1 VSLRDAIVRAVVE
14 AIRVASTYLPPD
26 VKDALRRAHSVET
39 NPAAKAQLE
48 AILRNVELAEKLKA
62 PICQDTGLITF
73 YVKLGAK
80 FPAIDVVEEAL
91 VEATRVATREI
102 PLRPNSVDPVTGKN
116 PGDNTGRY
124 TPVIIWDAVDPKGDY
139 LEVAVVPK
147 GGGSEY
153 VAVFTMIP
161 PGKGLEGVKE
171 VVLDAVVKAGAMP
184 CPPTIIGVGIAG
196 TADMAI
202 HLAKKCAV
210 LRKVGS
216 RHPEPAIAKLEE
228 RLLEMINELGI
239 GTMGMGGRTT
249 ALDVHVDYAYRHPA
263 TYAVAVVFQCWA
275 ARRATVTI
283 KPTGE
288 YTIVQ

>member
-1 VSLRDAIVRAVVE
+1 VSLRDTIVRAVVE
-14 AIRVASTYLPPD
+14 AIREASTYLPPD
-26 VKDALRRAHSVET
+26 VKDALHRAYSVET

-102 PLRPNSVDPVTGKN
+102 PLRPNSVDPTTGKN

-153 VAVFTMIP
+153 VAAFIMIP

-184 CPPTIIGVGIAG
+184 CPHDDYWRG
-196 TADMAI
+196 DCR
-202 HLAKKCAV
+202 H
-210 LRKVGS
+210 S
-216 RHPEPAIAKLEE
+216 RHGYSP
-228 RLLEMINELGI
+228 R
-239 GTMGMGGRTT
+239 
-249 ALDVHVDYAYRHPA
+249 
-263 TYAVAVVFQCWA
+263 
-275 ARRATVTI
+275 
-283 KPTGE
+283 
-288 YTIVQ
+288 